1 MEEIYRVLVE
11 DARPRVRMRAAGNIL
26 KTEEIC
32 WMYEKTQEYQ
42 FEHGT

>member
-11 DARPRVRMRAAGNIL
+11 DTRPRARMRAAGNIL

-32 WMYEKTQEYQ
+32 WMYKKKEYQ